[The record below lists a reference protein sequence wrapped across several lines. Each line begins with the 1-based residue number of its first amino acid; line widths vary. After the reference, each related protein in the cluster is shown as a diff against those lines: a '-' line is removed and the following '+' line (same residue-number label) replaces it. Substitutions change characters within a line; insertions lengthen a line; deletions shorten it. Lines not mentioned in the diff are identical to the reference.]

1 MKFIFMRHG
10 EANINTGKL
19 TLRGKFQV
27 KDVLKYLKDE
37 KITAIYCSPRTR
49 ALQSANILNTKLKA
63 PLYIMNNLN
72 ERQLLPLGKEKH
84 QEEYF
89 KNYLNYDYENSHF
102 ETCKQYVDRN
112 IKVFDTIKNKHK
124 DTDCVLIIAHSAT
137 LSALNT
143 YINGVPFDKKI
154 KWLQC
159 SNGAVI
165 KYNV

>member
-1 MKFIFMRHG
+1 MKLIFMRHG

-19 TLRGKFQV
+19 TLKGKIQV
-27 KDVLKYLKDE
+27 KEILKYLRDE

-49 ALQSANILNTKLKA
+49 ALQSANIITAKTKA
-63 PLYIMNNLN
+63 PVYIMNNLN
-72 ERQLLPLGKEKH
+72 ERQLLPLGKERY

-89 KNYLNYDYENSHF
+89 KNYLNYNYESSHF
-102 ETCKQYVDRN
+102 ETCKQYIDRN
-112 IKVFDTIKNKHK
+112 IKVFDSIKQKHK
-124 DTDCVLIIAHSAT
+124 DNDCVLVIAHSAT

-143 YINGVPFDKKI
+143 YINGVPLDKII

-165 KYNV
+165 KYNI